1 MVGRSLLKIVRVR
14 ILMVHMNAVVSLD
27 ILVTLNLMS
36 NAKKMVVLF
45 FTDAFRNH
53 VTTVTMD
60 QKVMDVINYPNIQ
73 SARVKLFVV

>member
-14 ILMVHMNAVVSLD
+14 ILMVHMNAVVFLD
-27 ILVTLNLMS
+27 ILVILNLMS